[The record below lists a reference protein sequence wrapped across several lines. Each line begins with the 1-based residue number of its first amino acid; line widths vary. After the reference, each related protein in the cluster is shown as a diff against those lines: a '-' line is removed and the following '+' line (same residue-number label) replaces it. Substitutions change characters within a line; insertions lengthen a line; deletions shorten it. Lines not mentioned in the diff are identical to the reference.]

1 MRDPR
6 DDTIIYGL
14 VDELPEPYRTERK
27 SKKAG
32 FFANMYAL
40 IQGMNSKEESAK
52 DRKGAL
58 KDTVTVEGGLDEF
71 GKQFGWSGIMRC
83 SQWIKKMPSVD
94 WSTMI

>member
-1 MRDPR
+1 MIFLMRDPR
-6 DDTIIYGL
+6 DNTIIYGL
-14 VDELPEPYRTERK
+14 VDELPEPYRTELK

-58 KDTVTVEGGLDEF
+58 KDTVEGGLDEF
-71 GKQFGWSGIMRC
+71 GKQFGWSGIMR
-83 SQWIKKMPSVD
+83 
-94 WSTMI
+94 